1 MLKVN
6 ERTSTDA
13 FAKTISDID
22 VRVSKLCG
30 NFANASCMKSAD
42 IRKKLNELSV
52 DIEAINNDIYFISKT
67 VDDLSETDQLPHAE
81 MLKDIKSRFNPIML
95 YYQEY

>member
-13 FAKTISDID
+13 FSKTISDID

-30 NFANASCMKSAD
+30 NFTDASRMKSAD
-42 IRKKLNELSV
+42 IRHKLDELSV
-52 DIEAINNDIYFISKT
+52 DIEAINRDIYFISKT
-67 VDDLSETDQLPHAE
+67 VDDLSETDQQPHVE
-81 MLKDIKSRFNPIML
+81 MLKNIKSRFDPILL
-95 YYQEY
+95 YFQEY